1 MSVVDDTMIAG
12 MSAGRPRYHAAAM
25 WNRHTWTSIFLA
37 FFLVALFPS
46 CFYGAL
52 QRAQVVTNNTEE
64 EHREHQ
70 EKAGER
76 TKLAANARPPT
87 PLLRRHAPAYAAIEP
102 VPPLALETRYIPHPS
117 RFSVRRL
124 I

>member
-1 MSVVDDTMIAG
+1 
-12 MSAGRPRYHAAAM
+12 M
-25 WNRHTWTSIFLA
+25 WNRHTWTSALLA

-70 EKAGER
+70 EKIEEK
-76 TKLAANARPPT
+76 TKVAQTRPPSA
-87 PLLRRHAPAYAAIEP
+87 PARRHAPAYTRIEP
-102 VPPLALETRYIPHPS
+102 VPPLALVTRYVLHPS
-117 RFSVRRL
+117 KFSVRRL